1 MLVVP
6 MLVVLAKLLARQGRD
21 EQVRCGA
28 ALFAARHRARIMT
41 TLRG

>member
-6 MLVVLAKLLARQGRD
+6 MLVDLTKLLARQGHD

-28 ALFAARHRARIMT
+28 APYAARHRARITPTMSD
-41 TLRG
+41 